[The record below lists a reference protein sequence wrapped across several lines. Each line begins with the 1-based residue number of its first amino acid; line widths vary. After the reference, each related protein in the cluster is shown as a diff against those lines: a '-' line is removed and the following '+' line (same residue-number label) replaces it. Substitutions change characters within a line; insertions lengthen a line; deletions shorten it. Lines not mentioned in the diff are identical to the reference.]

1 MSSYVA
7 IAIDG
12 PAASGKSTLARHLA
26 DRLGLI
32 MVNSG
37 EMYRA
42 VTWKILEEGVDPRE
56 AKSVLDSLDAM
67 DIQCEVDGGHSVVRL
82 DGRRTGDELRSEAV
96 NRAVS
101 AVAAI
106 PEVRERLVDIQ
117 RSFLEFGNV
126 IMEGRDIG
134 SVVFPDTPF
143 KIYLDADAGV
153 RAGRR
158 VAIGEVDSVEE
169 RDREDSNRKTAPL
182 QIAEGAAVLDTSG
195 HTIES
200 GIAAALKLL
209 REQGL
214 QLEESP

>member
-1 MSSYVA
+1 MSEHVA

-12 PAASGKSTLARHLA
+12 PAASGKSTLARLLA
-26 DRLGLI
+26 EQLDLI

-42 VTWKILEEGVDPRE
+42 VTWKILELGIDPKDAE
-56 AKSVLDSLDAM
+56 AVIGALERM
-67 DIQCEVDGGHSVVRL
+67 DISCEVVDGGSKVSL
-82 DGRRTGDELRSEAV
+82 EGQRTGDELRSERV
-96 NRAVS
+96 NGAVS

-106 PEVRERLVDIQ
+106 PQVRERLVEMQ
-117 RSFLEFGNV
+117 RSFLQDGNV

-134 SVVFPDTPF
+134 TVVFPETPF

-158 VAIGEVDSVEE
+158 EAVGEVDSVEA
-169 RDREDSNRKTAPL
+169 RDREDSSRKTAPL
-182 QIAEGAAVLDTSG
+182 QIAPGAAVLDTSG

-200 GIAAALKLL
+200 GTQAALKLL
-209 REQGL
+209 RDQGL
-214 QLEESP
+214 KL

>member
-1 MSSYVA
+1 MSDHVA

-12 PAASGKSTLARHLA
+12 PAASGKSTLARLLA
-26 DRLGLI
+26 ERLGLI

-42 VTWKILEEGVDPRE
+42 VTWKILELGIDPKDE
-56 AKSVLDSLDAM
+56 KAVIDALETM
-67 DIQCEVDGGHSVVRL
+67 DITCSVVDQGSKVVL
-82 DGRRTGDELRSEAV
+82 DGRLAGDELRSEKV
-96 NRAVS
+96 NGAVS
-101 AVAAI
+101 SVAAI
-106 PEVRERLVDIQ
+106 PEVRERLVDMQ

-134 SVVFPDTPF
+134 TVVFPETPF
-143 KIYLDADAGV
+143 KIYLDADASV

-158 VAIGEVDSVEE
+158 EAVGEVDSVAD

-182 QIAEGAAVLDTSG
+182 QVAPGAAVLDTSG

-200 GIAAALKLL
+200 GGEAAMELL
-209 REQGL
+209 RAQGL
-214 QLEESP
+214 EI

>member
-1 MSSYVA
+1 MSSHVA

-26 DRLGLI
+26 ERLGLI

-42 VTWKILEEGVDPRE
+42 VTWKILDQGVDPRD
-56 AKSVLDSLDAM
+56 AKSVGESLEAM
-67 DIQCEVDGGHSVVRL
+67 DIQCEVDGGQSVVRL
-82 DGRRTGDELRSEAV
+82 EGRRTGDELRSEAV

-106 PEVRERLVDIQ
+106 PAVRERLVDIQ

-134 SVVFPDTPF
+134 TVVFPDTPF

-158 VAIGEVDSVEE
+158 VAVGEVDSVED
-169 RDREDSNRKTAPL
+169 RDREDSSRKTAPL
-182 QIAEGAAVLDTSG
+182 QIADGAAVLDTSG

-200 GIAAALKLL
+200 GIAAALELL

-214 QLEESP
+214 QLEELR

>member
-1 MSSYVA
+1 MSDHVA

-12 PAASGKSTLARHLA
+12 PAASGKSTLARLLA
-26 DRLGLI
+26 ERLDLI

-42 VTWKILEEGVDPRE
+42 VTWKVLDEGIDP
-56 AKSVLDSLDAM
+56 AKSEDVISALEAM
-67 DIQCEVDGGHSVVRL
+67 DIECSVDSGQSVVFL

-96 NRAVS
+96 NASVS

-106 PEVRERLVDIQ
+106 PEVRNHLVEVQ
-117 RSFLEFGNV
+117 RGFLEFGNV

-134 SVVFPDTPF
+134 TVVFPETPF

-158 VAIGEVDSVEE
+158 VAVGEVDSVEH
-169 RDREDSNRKTAPL
+169 RDREDSQRKTAPL
-182 QIAEGAAVLDTSG
+182 QVAEGAAVLDTSG

-200 GIAAALKLL
+200 GVEAALELL
-209 REQGL
+209 RKQGL
-214 QLEESP
+214 KL

>member
-1 MSSYVA
+1 MSDHVA

-12 PAASGKSTLARHLA
+12 PAASGKSTLARLLA
-26 DRLGLI
+26 ERLGLI

-42 VTWKILEEGVDPRE
+42 VTWKILELGIDPKDE
-56 AKSVLDSLDAM
+56 KAVIDALETM
-67 DIQCEVDGGHSVVRL
+67 DITCSVVDQGSKVVL
-82 DGRRTGDELRSEAV
+82 DGRLAGDELRSEKV
-96 NRAVS
+96 NGAVS
-101 AVAAI
+101 SVAAI
-106 PEVRERLVDIQ
+106 PEVRERLVDMQ

-134 SVVFPDTPF
+134 TVVFPETPF
-143 KIYLDADAGV
+143 KIYLDADASV

-158 VAIGEVDSVEE
+158 EAVGEVDSVAD

-182 QIAEGAAVLDTSG
+182 QVAPGAAVLDTSG

-200 GIAAALKLL
+200 GVEAAMELL
-209 REQGL
+209 RAQGL
-214 QLEESP
+214 EI

>member
-1 MSSYVA
+1 MSDYVA

-12 PAASGKSTLARHLA
+12 PAASGKSTLARQLA
-26 DRLGLI
+26 GKLDLI

-42 VTWKILEEGVDPRE
+42 VTWKVLQDGIDPRDSE
-56 AKSVLDSLDAM
+56 AVIAALADM
-67 DIQCEVDGGHSVVRL
+67 DIECSVSEGQSVVRL
-82 DGRRTGDELRSEAV
+82 DGLRTGDELRSEAV
-96 NRAVS
+96 NGSVS

-106 PEVRERLVDIQ
+106 PEVRERLVEMQ
-117 RSFLEFGNV
+117 RGFLEFGNV

-134 SVVFPDTPF
+134 TVVFPDTPF

-158 VAIGEVDSVEE
+158 VAVGEVDSVED
-169 RDREDSNRKTAPL
+169 RDREDSRRKTAPL
-182 QIAEGAAVLDTSG
+182 QVAEGAAILDTSG

-200 GIAAALKLL
+200 GTEAALELL

-214 QLEESP
+214 KL

>member
-1 MSSYVA
+1 MSEHVA

-12 PAASGKSTLARHLA
+12 PAASGKSTLAQLLA
-26 DRLGLI
+26 EKLDLI

-42 VTWKILEEGVDPRE
+42 VTWKVLELGIDPKDSE
-56 AKSVLDSLDAM
+56 AVVSALQAM
-67 DIQCEVDGGHSVVRL
+67 DITCSVVDGGSKVSL
-82 DGRRTGDELRSEAV
+82 DGRPTGDELRSEKV
-96 NRAVS
+96 NGSVS

-106 PEVRERLVDIQ
+106 PEVRQRLVDMQ

-134 SVVFPDTPF
+134 TVVFPETPF
-143 KIYLDADAGV
+143 KIYLDADASV

-158 VAIGEVDSVEE
+158 EAVGEIDSVEA
-169 RDREDSNRKTAPL
+169 RDREDSSRKTAPL
-182 QIAEGAAVLDTSG
+182 QVAPGAAILDTSG

-200 GIAAALKLL
+200 GVEAAMTLLRDQGLKL
-209 REQGL
+209 
-214 QLEESP
+214 

>member
-1 MSSYVA
+1 MSDHVA

-12 PAASGKSTLARHLA
+12 PAASGKSTLARQLA
-26 DRLGLI
+26 AKLDLI

-42 VTWKILEEGVDPRE
+42 VTWKVLQDGIDPKDAE
-56 AKSVLDSLDAM
+56 AVIAALVEM
-67 DIQCEVDGGHSVVRL
+67 DIECSVAEGQSGGRL

-96 NRAVS
+96 NGAVS

-106 PEVRERLVDIQ
+106 PEVRNRLVEMQ
-117 RSFLEFGNV
+117 RGFLEFGNV

-134 SVVFPDTPF
+134 TVVFPDTPF

-158 VAIGEVDSVEE
+158 VAVGEVDSVED
-169 RDREDSNRKTAPL
+169 RDREDSRRKTAPL
-182 QIAEGAAVLDTSG
+182 QVAAGAAILDTSG

-200 GIAAALKLL
+200 GTEAALELL

-214 QLEESP
+214 KL